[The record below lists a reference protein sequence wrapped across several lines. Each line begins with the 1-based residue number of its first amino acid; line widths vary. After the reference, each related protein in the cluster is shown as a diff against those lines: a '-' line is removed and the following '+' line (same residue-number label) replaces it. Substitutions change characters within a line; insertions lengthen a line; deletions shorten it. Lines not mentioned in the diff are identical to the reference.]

1 MSLAP
6 ADGGRRSRRGFAYQ
20 DVVTLLDCLDMLD
33 GCWTAVSWEDLEDI
47 LCHRGDAP
55 VYRQVK
61 TIEEAGVRH
70 SVASVCRPESPKKS
84 VDTSYLGKLFLGKPL
99 PDGTRFTFIVN
110 ETPQRDLFE
119 FAVERSQS
127 REPVSAAVRDDAI
140 SRLKGLSLPDGR
152 DVAWCIDRLDVLV
165 EARTIEHVEGEVLQ
179 RLAPLVRA
187 CLGQEPCI
195 TEVVDVMTWLIADCI
210 SRQARALR
218 PRHFTADEFRA
229 ALEECVRKVTG
240 RRQDGSTEL
249 LMPLQQKLRPA
260 GVPDTEAEGQHDA
273 MLAFRRR
280 RRSSIGA
287 RRQQFDDLADKINSI
302 CTVTMAKRR
311 GGLLEAGPAAYLATI
326 SAVSEMPEVAGGHV
340 SLTDALAVLCDITAR
355 CQNRYADA

>member
-33 GCWTAVSWEDLEDI
+33 GQWTAVSWEDLEDI
-47 LCHRGDAP
+47 LCHRDDAP

-70 SVASVCRPESPKKS
+70 SVASICRPEPKKLA
-84 VDTSYLGKLFLGKPL
+84 DTSYLGKLFLGKPL
-99 PDGTRFTFIVN
+99 PDGTRFTFIIN
-110 ETPQRDLFE
+110 ETPSKDLHEFVAERDQR
-119 FAVERSQS
+119 RG
-127 REPVSAAVRDDAI
+127 PVSAAVRDDVI
-140 SRLKGLSLPDGR
+140 RRLDGLNLPDGR
-152 DVAWCIDRLDVLV
+152 DVGWCVDRLDVLV
-165 EARTIEHVEGEVLQ
+165 EARTIEQVERDALQ
-179 RLAPLVRA
+179 RLVPFVRS
-187 CLGQEPCI
+187 CLGQEPLYQ
-195 TEVVDVMTWLIADCI
+195 EVDDVMTWLISKHI
-210 SRQARALR
+210 SRPAREPR
-218 PRHFTADEFRA
+218 PRRFSVEDFRA
-229 ALEECVRKVTG
+229 ALEDSVRKVTG

-249 LMPLQQKLRPA
+249 LMSLQEKLRPA
-260 GVPDTEAEGQHDA
+260 GVPETEAEGQHEA

-311 GGLLEAGPAAYLATI
+311 GGLLEAGQPAYLATI
-326 SAVSEMPEVAGGHV
+326 TAVSEMREVADGQV
-340 SLTDALAVLCDITAR
+340 SLTDALAALCDITAR
-355 CQNRYADA
+355 CQNRYADV